1 MDMGNFLEVMQ
12 KQACIEQILAK
23 NPHAEK
29 YGLTLSR
36 ADAELLAAERGR
48 ILNQERRVEIGHGIM
63 PEIIEVFCDSAY
75 LSRDTYVDDLVR
87 LEEIFFAYKNETMD
101 ELTDGELLCFM
112 KEQFE
117 TVCGGDLE
125 YLEGTCLDLFAQA
138 VRAGYQGHQV
148 TGGSGVFSE
157 LDIVTRWDRTLYL
170 EALEQLF

>member
-1 MDMGNFLEVMQ
+1 M
-12 KQACIEQILAK
+12 
-23 NPHAEK
+23 
-29 YGLTLSR
+29 
-36 ADAELLAAERGR
+36 
-48 ILNQERRVEIGHGIM
+48 EIGHGIM

-75 LSRDTYVDDLVR
+75 LSQDTYVDDLVR

-125 YLEGTCLDLFAQA
+125 YLEGTCLELFAQA
-138 VRAGYQGHQV
+138 VRAGYQGHRV